1 MTDFETAMLTFLQDA
16 QNEFNSEKEVD
27 DFIRKHEP
35 MMMAVARRQLIDG
48 VWHKPDEP
56 QDRSREPILRLHRDL
71 SAGTLFFSMLKTE
84 EEVQMMNSGIVAWCY
99 FKDLIPQWIKVY
111 DYDKM
116 NTKKCVLR
124 DDEISNKKE

>member
-35 MMMAVARRQLIDG
+35 RMMAVARRQLIDS

-71 SAGTLFFSMLKTE
+71 SAGTLFFSLLKTE
-84 EEVQMMNSGIVAWCY
+84 DEVQMMNSGIVAWCY
-99 FKDLIPQWIKVY
+99 FADLLPQWIKVY
-111 DYDKM
+111 DFDGRI
-116 NTKKCVLR
+116 TKKCVLR
-124 DDEISNKKE
+124 DDEITSQGV

>member
-35 MMMAVARRQLIDG
+35 RMMAVARRQLIDD

-71 SAGTLFFSMLKTE
+71 SAGTLFFSLLKTE

-99 FKDLIPQWIKVY
+99 FEDLLPQWIKVY
-111 DYDKM
+111 GDDGQ

-124 DDEISNKKE
+124 DDEVNNKKE

>member
-27 DFIRKHEP
+27 DFIRKHAP
-35 MMMAVARRQLIDG
+35 RMMAVARRQLIDG

-71 SAGTLFFSMLKTE
+71 SAGTLFFSLLKTE

-99 FKDLIPQWIKVY
+99 FADLLPQWIKVY
-111 DYDKM
+111 DYDGQ
-116 NTKKCVLR
+116 NTKKCILR
-124 DDEISNKKE
+124 DDEIPSQGV

>member
-27 DFIRKHEP
+27 DFIRKHAP
-35 MMMAVARRQLIDG
+35 RMMAEARKLLIDD

-56 QDRSREPILRLHRDL
+56 IDRSREPILRLHRDM
-71 SAGTLFFSMLKTE
+71 SAGTLFFSLLRSE
-84 EEVQMMNSGIVAWCY
+84 EEVQRMTSYIVAWCY
-99 FKDLIPQWIKVY
+99 FEDLLPQWVKVY
-111 DYDKM
+111 RYDGQ

-124 DDEISNKKE
+124 DDEINNKKE

>member
-1 MTDFETAMLTFLQDA
+1 MTDFETAMLSFLQDA

-35 MMMAVARRQLIDG
+35 RMMTEARKLLIDD

-56 QDRSREPILRLHRDL
+56 QDRSREPVLQLQRDM
-71 SAGTLFFSMLKTE
+71 SAGTLFFSLLRNE
-84 EEVQMMNSGIVAWCY
+84 EEVQRMTSYIVAWCY
-99 FKDLIPQWIKVY
+99 FKDLLPQWIKVY

-116 NTKKCVLR
+116 NTKKFVLR
-124 DDEISNKKE
+124 DDEVNNKKE